1 MRLGVSVLVWLKDQM
16 REARSLGWDVNNDE
30 SRYPIQS

>member
-1 MRLGVSVLVWLKDQM
+1 MRKRQCLSGFGQM
-16 REARSLGWDVNNDE
+16 REARSLGWDVNNDA